1 MKFAVSFA
9 LGLLL
14 SLTNAIPVSEAGKPL
29 QQGGEPPFMA

>member
-14 SLTNAIPVSEAGKPL
+14 SLTNAILVNEAGKPL
-29 QQGGEPPFMA
+29 QQGGEPLFMS